1 MPTVETAFPMALN
14 LAIAASLATS
24 VTLLCSRFI
33 SHLPQKHAILVAGL
47 LTCLLAPL
55 AVGLGSNIPLGLLP
69 ELIDQ
74 KTPLAVETDFED
86 KFESNTPNS
95 TFSSDGVTASVR
107 LSEVDID
114 TPSVSD
120 GELSYDLPIAANSNP
135 ESNRSI
141 LNQLLDRAIVGIF
154 FLICWV
160 AGTLFFAILR
170 LRDMMRARRLLAA
183 CVDNQKSMLAHAYQ
197 TACQELEIRRIPR
210 LLISQQIT
218 SPIVFGFA
226 NPKVILPVELQENFS
241 EKQIAA
247 MLMHELAHVSR
258 CDQWVVALQMITTTI
273 YWWNPLVWISSRKIA
288 ETRELICDDVVLN
301 SKASPRDYAWS
312 LVTMAERLMTMEKNM
327 ASIGISQASGG
338 ELESRIRRLL
348 EIRADNV
355 PTRLSTRS
363 LLGCLAFGTS
373 LMFAMLLAQIPPL
386 NSVAAIGFPKDQ
398 QTGKGNSATNARGD
412 SDFPERRIAG
422 IVVDPSGNAVAGARV
437 ELKNQ
442 GATPQ
447 ETDAAGRFDFT
458 TRLANRHLES
468 AFIMASDPKGETK
481 AFYRFNPLA
490 ADFQMDNLRIQ
501 LEETRTAEVLVV
513 DDQDKPIDDANVA
526 FAFDFAVRLD
536 DFTTDENGRLAITIP
551 ESEKIKTVAAW
562 KDHEG
567 LDYRLYTL
575 TAAQQADMNKVEPLF
590 PEAAPERLVLSGA
603 SPVSVTTV
611 DEDDQPISGLT
622 VYPWLM
628 RKPEQPDQL
637 NLSITSKQLY
647 SVTNEEG
654 IASFDWMP
662 AWQQDNV
669 VFWQLSTEYER
680 IRRIYNPATDDS
692 QLELRLRRLVP
703 IRGRVVDAAGNPMQ
717 GIEIQASGVDY
728 STNDFFAFVA
738 TDANGEYEI
747 KAAAN
752 KLYLLTVVDEKW
764 GAEPRTGF
772 AVYPAQPVE
781 NMDFQL
787 REGTKLSGRLIDE
800 TTGKPLANRIVTV
813 IQKGSML
820 DQLPDVSIPNSENS
834 RRMYVQPRVPR
845 WVETNSDGEYEF
857 TLGDGT
863 YSIRPPEPGRI
874 EEVKIAGEPS
884 IEMSFS
890 SKTEDKKRLLGLV
903 TRKRDGAPVENA
915 ELYAIAENVNQS
927 RWRAKADQS
936 GNFLVMRQPADTV
949 VRAYSAGGKLSGF
962 AELGADKENVI
973 VELEPVGHASG
984 RIVSEKGEPLAGQKL
999 RLFAKVGFIW
1009 HRTYAL
1015 PKNSEPQL
1023 LYTDDEGRFELD
1035 NLVPG
1040 FRYKL
1045 VLEQSQDQSTDCFEF
1060 TAQAGK
1066 KIDLGAAK
1074 PR

>member
-1 MPTVETAFPMALN
+1 MPIVETAFPLALN

-24 VTLLCSRFI
+24 ATLFCSRFI

-74 KTPLAVETDFED
+74 KSPLAVETDFVDEL
-86 KFESNTPNS
+86 ESSTPNS
-95 TFSSDGVTASVR
+95 NSSTDGGMAPSR
-107 LSEVDID
+107 LSKADVD
-114 TPSVSD
+114 TPIVPT
-120 GELSYDLPIAANSNP
+120 GELSYDLPIAANGNA
-135 ESNRSI
+135 ESNRRI
-141 LNQLLDRAIVGIF
+141 LNQLSDLTTVGIF

-160 AGTLFFAILR
+160 AGTLLFAILR
-170 LRDMMRARRLLAA
+170 LRDMMRSQRLLAA
-183 CVDNQKSMLAHAYQ
+183 CVDNQESILAQTYH
-197 TACQELEIRRIPR
+197 TACQELEIRRIPQ

-218 SPIVFGFA
+218 SPIVFGFVK
-226 NPKVILPVELQENFS
+226 PKVILPAELRETFS

-258 CDQWVVALQMITTTI
+258 GDQWVVVLQMITTTI

-301 SKASPRDYAWS
+301 SNASPRDYAWS

-348 EIRADNV
+348 AVRADNV
-355 PTRLSTRS
+355 PTRLSKRS

-373 LMFAMLLAQIPPL
+373 LMFAMLFAQIPPL
-386 NSVAAIGFPKDQ
+386 NSVAAAGFRKDQ
-398 QTGKGNSATNARGD
+398 LTGTENSATKTRGD
-412 SDFPERRIAG
+412 SNFPERRIAG

-442 GATPQ
+442 RATPQ

-458 TRLANRHLES
+458 ARLASRHLQT
-468 AFIMASDPKGETK
+468 AFIMASDRKGETK
-481 AFYRFNPLA
+481 AFYRLNPLS
-490 ADFQMDNLRIQ
+490 ADFQMDSLRIQ
-501 LEETRTAEVLVV
+501 LEETRIAEVLVV
-513 DDQDKPIDDANVA
+513 DDQDKPIDNANVA
-526 FAFDFAVRLD
+526 FAFEFAVRLD
-536 DFTTDENGRLAITIP
+536 DFTTDENGLVAITIP
-551 ESEKIKTVAAW
+551 ASEKIKTVAAW

-567 LDYRLYTL
+567 LDYRSYTL

-590 PEAAPERLVLSGA
+590 PEAAPERLVLGGS
-603 SPVSVTTV
+603 SPVTV
-611 DEDDQPISGLT
+611 KAVDDNDQPISELT
-622 VYPWLM
+622 VYPWYL
-628 RKPEQPDQL
+628 RKAGEPDFL
-637 NLSITSKQLY
+637 NLLTISWQFK
-647 SVTNEEG
+647 SVTNDEG
-654 IASFDWMP
+654 IATFDWMP
-662 AWQQDNV
+662 TWQQDNV

-692 QLELRLRRLVP
+692 QLELRLQRLVP

-717 GIEIQASGVDY
+717 GIEINASGVDY
-728 STNDFFAFVA
+728 SPDEFFTLVA

-747 KAAAN
+747 KAAPN
-752 KLYLLTVVDEKW
+752 KLYLLTVVDENW
-764 GAEPRTGF
+764 GAEARTGF
-772 AVYPAQPVE
+772 AVYPDQPVE

-820 DQLPDVSIPNSENS
+820 DQLPDVSIPNPENS
-834 RRMYVQPRVPR
+834 LRLSVQPTIPR
-845 WVETNSDGEYEF
+845 WVETNSEGEYEF
-857 TLGDGT
+857 ALGDGT
-863 YSIRPPEPGRI
+863 YTIRLPDPLRI
-874 EEVKIAGEPS
+874 KDVEIAGEPS
-884 IEMSFS
+884 IEMAFS
-890 SKTEDKKRLLGLV
+890 RKSQEKKRLLGLV

-915 ELYAIAENVNQS
+915 ELYAIAENVNQL
-927 RWRAKADQS
+927 RWQAKTDQS
-936 GNFLVMRQPADTV
+936 GNFLVMREPADTV
-949 VRAYSAGGKLSGF
+949 VRAYSADGKLSGF
-962 AELGADKENVI
+962 AEFGADRDNVI
-973 VELEPVGHASG
+973 VELEPVGRASG
-984 RIVSEKGEPLAGQKL
+984 RIVSKEGEPLARQKL
-999 RLFAKVGFIW
+999 RLSARVGFIW
-1009 HRTYAL
+1009 HRTYA
-1015 PKNSEPQL
+1015 PPTNREPEL

-1040 FRYKL
+1040 FRHKL
-1045 VLEQSQDQSTDCFEF
+1045 VLEQSQDQSTDCCEF

-1066 KIDLGAAK
+1066 KIDLGDIN